1 MASENT
7 NSTALGER
15 LIRTL
20 ANVEFGHNRPPDEPA
35 PEHVV
40 KLYHAW
46 KPIETELLEARLT
59 GRYPEKDIG
68 GIEYHAWRAL
78 VQSMKNHRSSCYIV
92 DGVRL
97 EWYTEPHGCR
107 REYLK
112 IEEVK
117 P

>member
-1 MASENT
+1 MANANI
-7 NSTALGER
+7 NSTGPGER
-15 LIRTL
+15 LIHTM

-40 KLYHAW
+40 KLYQSFA
-46 KPIETELLEARLT
+46 
-59 GRYPEKDIG
+59 
-68 GIEYHAWRAL
+68 RAL
-78 VQSMKNHRSSCYIV
+78 DDERVFFRSQLSRAMRNHRSSCYVV

-112 IEEVK
+112 ITEIQ